1 MHRIVLTASL
11 LVVVL
16 VAACG
21 GAGTPTPS
29 SPLEPSPSPSA
40 PVPTDPSSEPT
51 VAPSDAP
58 SAPATPTPT
67 PPAPAEPTAE
77 EQYLIDGVRR
87 GGQDCRPVR
96 ADLPSGAVA
105 GIECTAD
112 DPAVARLGFYLF
124 PDETSMLDAYFERM
138 ASEGI
143 TEESGGC
150 IDGEGEGSYVPYEGV
165 SPYRDGCFINAEGY
179 ANYRATLPGAN
190 VYVGILGRTDDMAA
204 LAAFAWVG
212 NQDTPG
218 NPTLWAEPD
227 R

>member
-1 MHRIVLTASL
+1 MHRIVLAASL
-11 LVVVL
+11 IVVVL

-21 GAGTPTPS
+21 SAGTPSPS
-29 SPLEPSPSPSA
+29 IPLEPAPSPSVPVSEA
-40 PVPTDPSSEPT
+40 PSPEPT
-51 VAPSDAP
+51 VAPSDTP
-58 SAPATPTPT
+58 TPATPTPT
-67 PPAPAEPTAE
+67 PAEPTAE

-96 ADLPSGAVA
+96 ADLPSGAIA
-105 GIECTAD
+105 GIECTPD

-124 PDETSMLDAYFERM
+124 ADEATMLDAYFERM

-150 IDGEGEGSYVPYEGV
+150 VDGEGEGSYVPFEGV
-165 SPYRDGCFINAEGY
+165 CPYRNGCFINAEGY

-190 VYVGILGRTDDMAA
+190 VYVGILGSSDDMAA
-204 LAAFAWVG
+204 LADFAWVG